1 MTMQTETKLIAT
13 EKMSVKEI
21 RKNGNTAQNM
31 LLVFLML
38 TIMAYLKVT
47 K

>member
-21 RKNGNTAQNM
+21 RKNGNTAQKICCWY
-31 LLVFLML
+31 F
-38 TIMAYLKVT
+38 
-47 K
+47 